1 MRGLEGK
8 NIIVTGGGSGIGR
21 AICHRLAEAGVK
33 VGILDLN
40 PEGADDTVKAIT
52 GKGGAATA
60 YTADVGDYDA
70 CKRAVAEFEGGVG
83 PTDALVNNAG
93 WDLAMPFLQSEPELW
108 QKLVAINFYGP
119 INMCHVVLPGMVERG
134 GGRIVSLSSDAGRVG
149 SSGESVYSGCKG
161 GVIAF
166 SKTLA
171 REHARHKV
179 NVNVLCPGPTD
190 TPLFQHAME
199 GNPKLGDALIR
210 AIPMRRLAA
219 PEDHAGMAAFLCSDE
234 AGFITGQVISVS
246 GGLTMHG

>member
-33 VGILDLN
+33 VGVFDLN
-40 PEGADDTVKAIT
+40 PEGADETITAIA
-52 GKGGAATA
+52 GNGGSASAF
-60 YTADVGDYDA
+60 TADVGDYDA
-70 CKRAVAEFEGGVG
+70 CKGAVAAFEDGVG

-93 WDLAMPFLQSEPELW
+93 WDKAMPFLQSDPELW
-108 QKLVAINFYGP
+108 HKLVAINFYGP

-134 GGRIVSLSSDAGRVG
+134 GGKIVSLSSDAGRVG

-171 REHARHKV
+171 REHARHKI

-199 GNPKLGDALIR
+199 GNQKLGDALIR

-219 PEDHAGMAAFLCSDE
+219 PEDHAGMVAFLCSDE

>member
-33 VGILDLN
+33 VGVFDLN
-40 PEGADDTVKAIT
+40 RDGADQTVEEIAT
-52 GKGGAATA
+52 NAAA
-60 YTADVGDYDA
+60 FTADIGDYDA
-70 CKRAVAEFEGGVG
+70 CKRAVGEFESSVG
-83 PTDALVNNAG
+83 TTDALVNNAG
-93 WDLAMPFLQSEPELW
+93 WDLAMPFLQSDAELW

-134 GGRIVSLSSDAGRVG
+134 GGRIVNLSSDAGRVG
-149 SSGESVYSGCKG
+149 SSGESVYAGCKG

-171 REHARHKV
+171 REHARHKI

-219 PEDHAGMAAFLCSDE
+219 PEDHAGMVAFLCSDE
-234 AGFITGQVISVS
+234 ASFITGQVVSVS

>member
-33 VGILDLN
+33 VGVFDLN
-40 PEGADDTVKAIT
+40 RDGADQTVEEIAT
-52 GKGGAATA
+52 NAAA
-60 YTADVGDYDA
+60 FTADIGDYDA
-70 CKRAVAEFEGGVG
+70 CRRAVGEFESSIGAI
-83 PTDALVNNAG
+83 DALVNNAG
-93 WDLAMPFLQSEPELW
+93 WDLAMPFLQSDAELW

-134 GGRIVSLSSDAGRVG
+134 GGRIVNLSSDAGRVG
-149 SSGESVYSGCKG
+149 SSGESVYAGCKG

-171 REHARHKV
+171 REHARHKI

-219 PEDHAGMAAFLCSDE
+219 PEDHAGMVAFLCSDE
-234 AGFITGQVISVS
+234 ASFITGQVVSVS

>member
-33 VGILDLN
+33 VGVFDLN
-40 PEGADDTVKAIT
+40 RDGADQTVEEIAT
-52 GKGGAATA
+52 NAAA
-60 YTADVGDYDA
+60 FTADIGDYDA
-70 CKRAVAEFEGGVG
+70 CRRAVGEFESSIGAI
-83 PTDALVNNAG
+83 DALVNNAG
-93 WDLAMPFLQSEPELW
+93 WDLAMPFLQSDAELW

-134 GGRIVSLSSDAGRVG
+134 GGRIVNLSSDAGRVG
-149 SSGESVYSGCKG
+149 SSGESVYAGCKG

-171 REHARHKV
+171 REHARHKI

-219 PEDHAGMAAFLCSDE
+219 PEDHAGMVALLCSDE
-234 AGFITGQVISVS
+234 ASYITGQVISIS